1 MESWS
6 NRPFLSK
13 IWDQV
18 DLYSTSGEARQE
30 GMWERTIRSIRKIL
44 RSLLGGQTVNNE
56 TLLTLIAEVKTT
68 LNDRPFTPPKSDSND
83 PEHLTPSKLLLLR
96 PNVCFGPGDP
106 SDADISKNKR

>member
-1 MESWS
+1 
-6 NRPFLSK
+6 
-13 IWDQV
+13 
-18 DLYSTSGEARQE
+18 
-30 GMWERTIRSIRKIL
+30 MWERTIRSIRKIL